1 MKKKKKN
8 VKHKRCTIGSKTP
21 ELEVETATKKEFYSH
36 LTLSR
41 LACVADALYKGFRR
55 LRGPAATQA
64 ISRSDSFSFCKVS
77 LNRSL
82 PCSSTHNCLRPPIQ
96 CLNKRTAVEKAVQ
109 PHTFVFCK
117 EKKTQSMTIL
127 ALHNESTVVES

>member
-1 MKKKKKN
+1 MKKKKY

-21 ELEVETATKKEFYSH
+21 ELEVEKATKKEFYSH
-36 LTLSR
+36 LTL
-41 LACVADALYKGFRR
+41 
-55 LRGPAATQA
+55 
-64 ISRSDSFSFCKVS
+64 SRSDSFSFCKVS

-117 EKKTQSMTIL
+117 EKKNSVHDNLSITQ
-127 ALHNESTVVES
+127 

>member
-1 MKKKKKN
+1 MKKKY

-21 ELEVETATKKEFYSH
+21 ELEVEKATKKEFYSQ

-41 LACVADALYKGFRR
+41 Y
-55 LRGPAATQA
+55 
-64 ISRSDSFSFCKVS
+64 DSFSFCKVS

-117 EKKTQSMTIL
+117 EKKNSVHDNLSITQ
-127 ALHNESTVVES
+127 